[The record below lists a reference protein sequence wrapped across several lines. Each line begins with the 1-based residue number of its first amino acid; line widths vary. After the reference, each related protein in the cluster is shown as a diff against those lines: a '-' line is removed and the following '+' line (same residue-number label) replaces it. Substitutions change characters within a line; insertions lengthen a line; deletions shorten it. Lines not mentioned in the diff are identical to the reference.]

1 MKKKILVID
10 NLSSAFV
17 KKDFELLNNNF
28 EVYFINNRNF
38 RLRSP
43 IKYLINII
51 KAIPLSKKS
60 DYIYSM
66 WLNSTFSVILGLL
79 TRKKVILCGGGYDCV
94 GNKEL
99 NYGVFVNPL
108 KSIIVKLNVRFAYK
122 IIVVHEKLKESLLKH
137 TSIDPNKIYVI
148 HNGFVIPSSN
158 KKIKRKYITTIA
170 LNISKKISESKKRH
184 LVKGIDRFLE
194 IARNS
199 PKHQFLLIGYKKE
212 VLEALEEIIPNNLI
226 IVPPITKKEIEQ
238 YLAQTLIYCQLS
250 RNEGHP
256 NALCEAMSFGCI
268 PIGTNVWGIPST
280 IGKSGYL
287 FSEKNVVNINDVI
300 LDDIIRNHKTEKED
314 PIAYIKRN
322 FPLEKRLKKFREI
335 FR

>member
-1 MKKKILVID
+1 MKKILIID
-10 NLSSAFV
+10 NVDSTFV
-17 KKDFELLNNNF
+17 KKDVDLLKQNF
-28 EVYFINNRNF
+28 DVIFISNQNFKLRKPIKYFIN
-38 RLRSP
+38 L
-43 IKYLINII
+43 IKTM
-51 KAIPLSKKS
+51 PLAKKQ

-66 WLNSTFSVILGLL
+66 WLTSSYSVILGLL
-79 TRKKVILCGGGYDCV
+79 TGKKVILTGGGFDCV

-99 NYGVFVNPL
+99 KYGVFANPI
-108 KSIIVKLNVRFAYK
+108 KSLIVRFNLKFTYK

-137 TSIDPNKIYVI
+137 TAVDPNKIFVI
-148 HNGFVIPSSN
+148 NNGFSVFPTPKN
-158 KKIKRKYITTIA
+158 LNRKYITSIS
-170 LNISKKISESKKRH
+170 LNTSTKKAESKMRH
-184 LVKGIDRFLE
+184 LVKGIDRFVE

-212 VLEALEEIIPNNLI
+212 VLINLEKTIPNNLI
-226 IVPPITKKEIEQ
+226 IIPPTNKKAIEK
-238 YLAQTLIYCQLS
+238 YLTETIIYCQLS

-280 IGKSGYL
+280 IGNAGYL
-287 FSEKNVVNINDVI
+287 FSENEVTNINDVI

-314 PIAYIKRN
+314 PTAYIKRN
-322 FPLEKRLKKFREI
+322 FPIEKRLKKFREI